1 MAKYSFEFKKQVIDA
16 YLRGLSC
23 MGDKL
28 LNQNKIKKILIN
40 SGNSGRVVVK

>member
-1 MAKYSFEFKKQVIDA
+1 MAKYSFELKKRVVEA

-28 LNQNKIKKILIN
+28 LIKLK
-40 SGNSGRVVVK
+40 KY

>member
-1 MAKYSFEFKKQVIDA
+1 MAKYSFELKKRVVEA